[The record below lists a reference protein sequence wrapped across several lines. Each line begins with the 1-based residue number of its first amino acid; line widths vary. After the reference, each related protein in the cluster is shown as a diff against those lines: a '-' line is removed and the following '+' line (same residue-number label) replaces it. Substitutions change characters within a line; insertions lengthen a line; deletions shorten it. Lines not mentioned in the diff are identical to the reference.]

1 MKTNIKKINMY
12 VFGIVALLHLW
23 RALSGAELVI
33 GTLSIPPW
41 GSVVGFL
48 LAGCLSYLNY
58 KS

>member
-1 MKTNIKKINMY
+1 MY

-48 LAGCLSYLNY
+48 VAGCLSYLNY